1 MIKGFWKL
9 NIVLIWWTF
18 LFFLL
23 VIFILPF
30 FSAGG
35 YSIIK
40 NTTSQLGAQH
50 TPNAWIMN
58 VLFVLLGL
66 SAIADGW
73 RFLGNFWFHKIVIT
87 VFGGALI
94 MAAFF
99 RHAPITV
106 NTPYDVS
113 EDKLHSVFA
122 TITGASFTLFAISA
136 SFIEKTLQRKILAF
150 SAGVIATA
158 LSIMMFTLTDYTG
171 IWQRLLLIISFA
183 WLIFL
188 FHGKRSKIKA
198 AQ

>member
-1 MIKGFWKL
+1 MDISLLFRTYL
-9 NIVLIWWTF
+9 LF
-18 LFFLL
+18 LP

-30 FSAGG
+30 YGAEG

-40 NTTSQLGAQH
+40 NTTSQLGAQN

-58 VLFVLLGL
+58 LTFILLGSSVIL
-66 SAIADGW
+66 DGW
-73 RFLGNFWFHKIVIT
+73 RFLGNFWFHKIVLI

-99 RHAPITV
+99 RHAPITA
-106 NTPYDVS
+106 NTPFDVS

-122 TITGASFTLFAISA
+122 TITGTSFTLFAISA
-136 SFIEKTLQRKILAF
+136 AFIEKTFQRKIWAF
-150 SAGVIATA
+150 STGIIATA